1 MRALMLSLI
10 CFSLG
15 TVGARAEI
23 WVPAPGT
30 TFQWILQD
38 YEGAIPAAE
47 AVDVDLFDTAKARV
61 AALKAAGKKPICYV
75 SAGTWENWRPDKD
88 QFPRLVIGKP
98 LDNWPGERWLDIRN
112 TTALGPVLLAR
123 LDLCRA
129 KGFVAVEPDNL
140 DGWQNDT
147 GFPITRADQ
156 IRFLK
161 WLANMAHQKGLSI
174 GLKNVPELQPA
185 VIDKFDWALTEDCFK
200 QRWCADSAP
209 FIAAGKAVFAVEYTD
224 NNIDFAKFCA
234 QAKNLGLSPLLKR
247 RSLRAWSMSCP

>member
-10 CFSLG
+10 CFCLG
-15 TVGARAEI
+15 AAGARAEI

-123 LDLCRA
+123 LDLCRS

-140 DGWQNDT
+140 DGFQADT

-161 WLANMAHQKGLSI
+161 WLANMAHRKGLSI
-174 GLKNVPELQPA
+174 GLKNVPELLPD
-185 VIDKFDWALTEDCFK
+185 VVTRFDWALTEDCFD
-200 QRWCADSAP
+200 QRWCAETVP
-209 FIAAGKAVFAVEYTD
+209 FISAGKAVFAVEYTD
-224 NNIDFAKFCA
+224 TGINFTKFCA
-234 QAKNLGLSPLLKR
+234 QAKQLGLSPLLKR
-247 RSLRAWSMSCP
+247 RSLREWSQNCP